1 MTTKELKE
9 LYLSHTGGVQAWRLQ
24 HLVSGLTKNIL
35 LPTYNDQLTPDQAG
49 LFIWVVAVCPYSH
62 YSRVAKWISDQMS
75 RQMEAYKAGAIDE
88 LPKLPN
94 HVIGEGIRTGAGEN
108 IYIHNQT
115 GAIFKY
121 EGTKMKILSNYS
133 CIDARLINFPI
144 LDVQIIP
151 GSFLKRLHKDIKQP
165 VTA

>member
-9 LYLSHTGGVQAWRLQ
+9 LYLNQTGGVQPGRLQ
-24 HLVSGLTKNIL
+24 QQVSGMTKLNL

-49 LFIWVVAVCPYSH
+49 LFLWVVAVCPYGDNK
-62 YSRVAKWISDQMS
+62 RVAKWMSDQIN
-75 RQMEAYKAGAIDE
+75 RQMEAYRAGAIN
-88 LPKLPN
+88 KLPN

-115 GAIFKY
+115 GAIFQY
-121 EGTKMKILSNYS
+121 EGTKMKPLSNYS
-133 CIDARLINFPI
+133 CIDARLINFSI
-144 LDVQIIP
+144 LDVTIIP
-151 GSFLKRLHKDIKQP
+151 GSFLMRLHKEIKQP